1 MLDKEERLLKKRISE
16 LAGYCYQRDIRSY
29 TDFLTLNEQT
39 IFHSMK
45 HMLPPVT
52 WLMAGGYEAAERKV
66 VCFLPSYEDETADL
80 PISILEA
87 VPASPRFAKQLTHR
101 DYLGAVM
108 NLGITRSAVGDI
120 LMNGNG
126 CFIFCLD
133 KMAAFLA
140 EELTMVGHTPVLC
153 RPVKQ
158 AETFAPVFEKVGGS
172 VASPRLDSVL
182 ALVFKTSRSKA
193 LPYIEGEKV
202 FIDGRLCISPGRQL
216 KGGEIISVRGL
227 GKFRYTGVENETK
240 KGRLFISAERYG

>member
-1 MLDKEERLLKKRISE
+1 MKKRISE
-16 LAGYCYQRDIRSY
+16 LAGHCYQRDIRTY

-45 HMLPPVT
+45 RTLPPVA

-66 VCFLPSYEDETADL
+66 VCFLPSYEDKTADL

-87 VPASPRFAKQLTHR
+87 FPASPRFARTLSHR

-108 NLGITRSAVGDI
+108 NLGITRSSIGDI
-120 LMNGNG
+120 LMNDNG

-133 KMAAFLA
+133 KLAAFIT
-140 EELTMVGHTPVLC
+140 EELKMVGHTPVLC
-153 RPVKQ
+153 RPVEK
-158 AETFAPVFEKVGGS
+158 AAAPAPEFEKVSGS
-172 VASPRLDSVL
+172 VASARLDSVV

-193 LPYIEGEKV
+193 LSYIEGEKV
-202 FIDGRLCISPGRQL
+202 FSDGRLCTSPGRTL

-227 GKFRYTGVENETK
+227 GKFRYAGVENETK
-240 KGRLFISAERYG
+240 KGRLFISVEKYR